1 MRAHTVSSHPIFR
14 SSCPQPLPPI
24 KFSASL
30 PKEMVSI
37 VIGRGGAKIQRIM
50 DQSNANVA
58 VEPLTPLFGRMRF
71 KGSPGSILK
80 AQVSAKG
87 RPVCQAESPHP
98 HARCATN
105 FPGLVLL

>member
-1 MRAHTVSSHPIFR
+1 MSASGLITIHMFLSQLTPLLFF
-14 SSCPQPLPPI
+14 PTQPLPPI

-50 DQSNANVA
+50 DQSDANVA

-71 KGSPGSILK
+71 KGSPGSIVK
-80 AQVSAKG
+80 AQVS
-87 RPVCQAESPHP
+87 
-98 HARCATN
+98 
-105 FPGLVLL
+105 

>member
-1 MRAHTVSSHPIFR
+1 VSLFTDVLPPFNTVTPY
-14 SSCPQPLPPI
+14 PPLQPLPPI

-50 DQSNANVA
+50 DQSDANVA

-71 KGSPGSILK
+71 KGSPGSIVK
-80 AQVSAKG
+80 AQVS
-87 RPVCQAESPHP
+87 
-98 HARCATN
+98 
-105 FPGLVLL
+105 